1 LVTQLIQNSVRSRSK
16 LPTNIIQFYNAEFDI
31 GRYYGRHK
39 YEINISA
46 AQAYILDSSCADAI
60 AEYNDTID
68 SLYLEF
74 SENPEFRG
82 IVKRFVRTK
91 EFPADLV
98 MLWDEIVCSQ
108 WIQDNYSMMWK
119 FDTEAARLKAFK
131 CIHLQTR
138 GWYYTQH
145 RTIVRRRVR
154 RREEGA
160 SVGNI
165 FGFAPFGAFSGI
177 DGFGSASGFGSG
189 AGALS
194 NAVPPQ
200 NVLSPSE
207 PAAATAAG
215 SEPTSV
221 ASAASATGAAT
232 ANTANT
238 ATVEP
243 SLPTTVFT
251 GATVG
256 YDTTL
261 SDLNTL
267 QNILSILNTLDLGGI
282 DVSFE

>member
-39 YEINISA
+39 YEINITA

-68 SLYLEF
+68 SLYFEF
-74 SENPEFRG
+74 CENPEFRG
-82 IVKRFVRTK
+82 IVKRFVRTH
-91 EFPADLV
+91 EFPADLL
-98 MLWDEIVCSQ
+98 MQWDEIVCSQ

-131 CIHLQTR
+131 SIHLQTR

-165 FGFAPFGAFSGI
+165 FGFAPFGVFGAVAAA
-177 DGFGSASGFGSG
+177 DGTASA
-189 AGALS
+189 L
-194 NAVPPQ
+194 VPPQ
-200 NVLSPSE
+200 NVLAPSTDATTSNTE
-207 PAAATAAG
+207 STASTASTNAAVSLTNTL
-215 SEPTSV
+215 SLLFPS
-221 ASAASATGAAT
+221 SATNSVSETNA
-232 ANTANT
+232 
-238 ATVEP
+238 
-243 SLPTTVFT
+243 
-251 GATVG
+251 
-256 YDTTL
+256 
-261 SDLNTL
+261 L
-267 QNILSILNTLDLGGI
+267 QNILSILNALELDNVE
-282 DVSFE
+282 VSIEPM